1 MLFVSEQ
8 LTYLDKKYVK
18 RPIIEFRD
26 LLVHYFGDI
35 LPKPNISYVNNK
47 IYEVEFNPDEPTPS
61 SKRLH
66 KYSFL
71 KKKSSE
77 HLETLR
83 AEIRKLEGSPSGP
96 DRNQAR
102 AVLHS
107 FEESWLSSSNL
118 EMKDGNIALK
128 YWGIK
133 PRHFPFE
140 ISLEENK
147 EEEPAK
153 PAKPA
158 SPTILAPVL
167 AIILFFLLLFVFL
180 NRKNG
185 IIPPDDS
192 KDGNNYDDG
201 GDAIVDQDV
210 IVDPKYGNND
220 DGGDAIV
227 DQDVIVDPKD
237 GNKYIVSG
245 FAVDSEGHRIS
256 RVRTKLRSD
265 DFPNGNNYRTST
277 NDAGEF
283 GLSLSTSGI
292 YEVYASKSGF
302 RFLGPDKLQVKPNG
316 KFKPDPL
323 IVKMVRVWSVSGVV
337 LNRKGRKPL
346 KGCTVEI
353 KEIQVKSDKL
363 VPIIQSKQTNANG
376 RYYFPQLTK
385 GTYLIRSTKKGFR
398 NGKWKKIVIDDKL
411 DPVEILMRKQSW
423 IKKMLDKI
431 F

>member
-1 MLFVSEQ
+1 MIFVSEQ
-8 LTYLDKKYVK
+8 LTYLDKKYVN

-35 LPKPNISYVNNK
+35 LPKPNITYVNNK

-167 AIILFFLLLFVFL
+167 AIILFFLLLFVFH
-180 NRKNG
+180 NRENG
-185 IIPPDDS
+185 IIPPDDL
-192 KDGNNYDDG
+192 KDGNN
-201 GDAIVDQDV
+201 VDQDV
-210 IVDPKYGNND
+210 IVDPK
-220 DGGDAIV
+220 V
-227 DQDVIVDPKD
+227 

-245 FAVDSEGHRIS
+245 FTVDSEGHR
-256 RVRTKLRSD
+256 VRGVKTSLSSD

>member
-1 MLFVSEQ
+1 MIFVSEQ
-8 LTYLDKKYVK
+8 LTYLDKKYVN

-35 LPKPNISYVNNK
+35 LPKPNITYVNNK

-153 PAKPA
+153 PA

-167 AIILFFLLLFVFL
+167 AIILFFLLLFVFH
-180 NRKNG
+180 NRENG

-192 KDGNNYDDG
+192 KDGNNY
-201 GDAIVDQDV
+201 
-210 IVDPKYGNND
+210 D

>member
-1 MLFVSEQ
+1 MIFVSEQ
-8 LTYLDKKYVK
+8 LTYLDKKYVN

-35 LPKPNISYVNNK
+35 LPKPNITYVNNK

-167 AIILFFLLLFVFL
+167 AIILFFLLLFVFH
-180 NRKNG
+180 NRENG

-192 KDGNNYDDG
+192 KDGNNY
-201 GDAIVDQDV
+201 
-210 IVDPKYGNND
+210 D

-423 IKKMLDKI
+423 IEKKLDKL
-431 F
+431 FKKS